1 MELNEKQKNGLTLA
15 LQRYKNKEKYTVIA
29 GYAGA
34 GKSTLVRFIIEE
46 LKTYGVKE
54 TDVCFA
60 CFTGK
65 AAQVLLKKGNKNVIT
80 LHKLLYKSIPKESG
94 GFVRIPNPSI
104 PYKIV
109 VVDEVSMAPK
119 TLMDLLFKHN
129 VYVICLGDPFQL
141 PPVDKKEDN
150 HLLDAPHIF
159 LDEIMR
165 QAQESEIIQ
174 LSMAIRENRPIEV
187 FQGKEVQILNKEEL
201 NTGMLTWADQIL
213 VATNA
218 TRVSINAQMRKL
230 LNFGEKPQ
238 DGDKII
244 CLRNY
249 WDCFS
254 DNEEPLV
261 NGTIGILK
269 NSFLTKRYLPNIV
282 KSIDGLSHI
291 DLIMGD
297 FISDSGM
304 YFHSLEMDKKMI
316 DTGEFSL
323 DWKTVYQL
331 NRNPKT
337 RDIPPLEFTY
347 GYAITCHKAQGSE
360 WDKVLVIE
368 EKFPFDKIEHARWLY
383 TAVTRSSEKLVL
395 VR

>member
-1 MELNEKQKNGLTLA
+1 MELNEKQKNGLALA

-150 HLLDAPHIF
+150 HLLDTPHIF

-174 LSMAIRENRPIEV
+174 LSMAIRENRPIEA

-218 TRVSINAQMRKL
+218 TRVSINTQMRKL
-230 LNFGEKPQ
+230 LNFGKKPQ

-269 NSFLTKRYLPNIV
+269 NSFLTKRYLPSIV
-282 KSIDGLSHI
+282 KSTDGLSHI
-291 DLIMGD
+291 DLIVGD